1 MSNQIRRVMMK
12 TDGEDGW
19 VAAKWTLQVD
29 KPPISSQVSCNKWL
43 NLGFLHKCHATSD
56 DKWQIRLAG
65 MSCTL
70 KCLEKSLAFFLL
82 SLICSISFGFCLFFS
97 SLSFFLLGQEV
108 RIS

>member
-1 MSNQIRRVMMK
+1 MK

-19 VAAKWTLQVD
+19 VAAKWSLQVD

-70 KCLEKSLAFFLL
+70 KCLEKSIAFFLL
-82 SLICSISFGFCLFFS
+82 SLICSISFGFCLGFFFF
-97 SLSFFLLGQEV
+97 LSFFLLGQEV